1 MSRRPDAKTVK
12 ITEKSLNVLKEI
24 KENFNET
31 SYSQSTLKMWKV
43 VSKYYNTIPSESIVG
58 ENAQDEVK
66 DKTIVLS
73 REAHV
78 ILNNIKY
85 DKYLRTI
92 SDAIEWLCTN
102 WKKGQNSVINNDN

>member
-12 ITEKSLNVLKEI
+12 ITEKSLSALKEV
-24 KENFNET
+24 KEIFNET
-31 SYSQSTLKMWKV
+31 SYSQSILKMWKQLENSYSSTPIASLV
-43 VSKYYNTIPSESIVG
+43 DENSK
-58 ENAQDEVK
+58 DEAK

-85 DKYLRTI
+85 DKNLRTI
-92 SDAIEWLCTN
+92 SDAIEWICGE
-102 WKKGQNSVINNDN
+102 WKNTQSSFIDKQQ